1 MSTIIVA
8 VRGRDADPVWHDQFL
23 SSILPAVQVCAR
35 IRFRDLP
42 QVEREESLAEATAAA
57 MISFVRLIDRGKNP
71 VTFASSLARVA
82 VLRVFAGRLSA
93 SADSSTDV
101 LSRQA
106 RQSHGFQVES
116 LDAPTDQADNGWEAV
131 LVENRK
137 TTPADVA
144 AARLDIAAWLG
155 GMKVRRREIAESLAA
170 GYRTEEV
177 AEMFELSA
185 GRVSQLRR
193 EFEDSWRE
201 FQQEADELLAA

>member
-1 MSTIIVA
+1 MSAIIVA
-8 VRGRDADPVWHDQFL
+8 VCGRDADPVWHDQFL
-23 SSILPAVQVCAR
+23 SSILPAVQICAR

-42 QVEREESLAEATAAA
+42 QVEREEALAEATAAA

-71 VTFASSLARVA
+71 VAFAGSLARVA

-116 LDAPTDQADNGWEAV
+116 LDAPTDQANGGWEAV
-131 LVENRK
+131 LVENRT

-155 GMKVRRREIAESLAA
+155 GMKDRRREIAESLAA

-185 GRVSQLRR
+185 SRVSQLRR